1 MQMTFRW
8 FGENDDSI
16 PLSHIKQIPGVTG
29 VVWALHDVAAGEK
42 WPIERIQEVKEQADR
57 YGFNIDVVES
67 VNVHEDIKLGLQSR
81 DSYIENYK
89 ETIRELAKVGVKV
102 ICYNFMPVFDWIRTD
117 MFKEMEDGSTALFYE
132 KAKVDNM
139 LPMDL
144 VENVLKNK
152 DFSMPGWEPERLNQ
166 LTELFAAYEKVS
178 EEKLW
183 ENLKYFLEEII
194 PVAEENGIRMAI
206 HPDDPPWSVFGLPR
220 VITSKENIRKFL
232 GLVDNPYNGIT
243 LCSGS
248 LGANP
253 ANDIPEI
260 IQEVGDRIHFAHI
273 RNLKHYDNG
282 DFIETSHK
290 TSDGS
295 LDIYG
300 IVKALH
306 DIGYTGYTRPDHGRH
321 IWDEVCRPGYGLY
334 DRALGIMYLWGIW
347 DSLERTERGVK
358 NA

>member
-16 PLSHIKQIPGVTG
+16 PLSHIRQIPGVTG
-29 VVWALHDVAAGEK
+29 VVWALQDVPAGEK
-42 WPIERIQEVKEQADR
+42 WPLERIQEVKEQADR

-67 VNVHEDIKLGLQSR
+67 VNVHEDIKLGIGSR
-81 DSYIENYK
+81 DQYIENYK
-89 ETIRELAKVGVKV
+89 ETIRELSKVGVKV

-132 KAKVDNM
+132 KAKIDSM
-139 LPMDL
+139 EPTDL
-144 VENVLKNK
+144 VNSVLENK
-152 DFSMPGWEPERLNQ
+152 DFSMPGWEPERLNH
-166 LTELFAAYEKVS
+166 LTKLFAAYKDVS

-194 PVAEENGIRMAI
+194 PVAEENDIRMAI

-220 VITSKENIRKFL
+220 IITNRENFRKL
-232 GLVDNPYNGIT
+232 MELVNNPYNGLT

-253 ANDIPEI
+253 VNDIPAI
-260 IQEVGDRIHFAHI
+260 IREFGDRIHFAHI
-273 RNLKHYDNG
+273 RNLKHYENG

-290 TSDGS
+290 ISDGS

-300 IVKALH
+300 IVKAFH
-306 DIGYTGYTRPDHGRH
+306 DIGFTGYARPDHGRH

-347 DSLERTERGVK
+347 DSLERMERGV
-358 NA
+358 